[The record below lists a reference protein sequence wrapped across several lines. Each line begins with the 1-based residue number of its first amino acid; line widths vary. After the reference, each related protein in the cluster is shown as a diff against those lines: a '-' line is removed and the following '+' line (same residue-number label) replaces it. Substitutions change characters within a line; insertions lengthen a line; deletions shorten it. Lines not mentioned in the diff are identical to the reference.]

1 MEDGRD
7 SNFMHLIFK
16 GELVDDY
23 ALEIVHRS
31 PCQADPARF
40 KIIATLGR
48 PLGEVLPIIFLSQPN
63 SKYTRGESASYT
75 FQSHNIL
82 VGHDGSVAVTYIKD
96 DEEMDALISRVIRT
110 INRAIV
116 YNLTHRAPLD
126 DLIEKKKALNPMTL
140 YGHFKKLPEMDCGEC
155 GEKSC
160 FGFAAKLYN
169 GERNARDCPHVDAA
183 EIERELTPI
192 KL

>member
-40 KIIATLGR
+40 KIIATVGR

-63 SKYTRGESASYT
+63 SKYTRDESASYT
-75 FQSHNIL
+75 FQRHNIL
-82 VGHDGSVAVTYIKD
+82 IGHDGSVAVTYIKD
-96 DEEMDALISRVIRT
+96 DEEMDALTSRVIRT
-110 INRAIV
+110 INKAIV

-126 DLIEKKKALNPMTL
+126 DLVEKKKGLSPMTL
-140 YGHFKKLPEMDCGEC
+140 YGHFKRLPEMDCGEC
-155 GEKSC
+155 GERSC

-183 EIERELTPI
+183 EIERELMPI

>member
-1 MEDGRD
+1 MGDGRD

-75 FQSHNIL
+75 FQRHNIL
-82 VGHDGSVAVTYIKD
+82 VGHDGSVAITYIKD
-96 DEEMDALISRVIRT
+96 DEEMDALISKVIGT

-116 YNLTHRAPLD
+116 YNLTHHAPLD
-126 DLIEKKKALNPMTL
+126 DLVEKKKALSPMTL
-140 YGHFKKLPEMDCGEC
+140 YGHFKRIPEMDCGEC

-169 GERNARDCPHVDAA
+169 GERNARDCPHVDTA
-183 EIERELTPI
+183 EIEWELTPI